1 MLCQYPFIEIAVSL
15 TQKCPQEKG
24 SAATLR
30 CIDQLKEAF
39 KEALVDGRRSVANS
53 EPLPTKLILRVAPV
67 QP

>member
-1 MLCQYPFIEIAVSL
+1 MSL
-15 TQKCPQEKG
+15 TQKRPQEREL
-24 SAATLR
+24 ATTLR